1 MKIIIVFSVA
11 LSLLFSNVNQKI
23 ILITGS
29 ALGIGKSSAEYLIDK
44 GHIVYGG
51 DILVEENLYL
61 NDIGGVA
68 LEMDVTNQ
76 EHVDNAIQQIINDH
90 GRIDVL
96 VNNAGLGV
104 YGAIEEV
111 TMEDAF
117 YQYDVN
123 LFGVAR
129 VTKSVLPY
137 MREQKSG
144 TIINISSVLGETYG
158 PLAGWYLSTKHALEG
173 WSDALRVELKEFDI
187 DVVIIQPGAINTNF
201 FNVSRSYLD
210 KYKKDSAYEHLY
222 GEPVA
227 DSENSVLSN
236 QSEPIVIAKVINKAI
251 NARNPKT
258 RYAAGAYSKLGIF
271 LRRIMTDKM
280 FDRFILFIN
289 WFQDFFVLYK
299 GAISSVG

>member
-129 VTKSVLPY
+129 VTKSVLPF

-289 WFQDFFVLYK
+289 
-299 GAISSVG
+299 

>member
-1 MKIIIVFSVA
+1 MLKKIL
-11 LSLLFSNVNQKI
+11 LSLLMVGFISANTPKV
-23 ILITGS
+23 ILITGT
-29 ALGIGKSSAEYLIDK
+29 ALGIGKSAAEYLIDK

-61 NDIGGVA
+61 NDIGGIA

-76 EHVDNAIQQIINDH
+76 EHIDKAVQQIINEH

-111 TMEDAF
+111 TMEDAY

-123 LFGVAR
+123 LFGLAR

-144 TIINISSVLGETYG
+144 TIINISSVLGEPYG
-158 PLAGWYLSTKHALEG
+158 PLAGWYLSSKHALEG

-187 DVVIIQPGAINTNF
+187 DVVIVQPGAINTNF

-210 KYKKDSAYEHLY
+210 KYKQGSNYSHLY

-251 NARNPKT
+251 NAKNPKT
-258 RYAAGAYSKLGIF
+258 RYSAGAYSKLGIF

-289 WFQDFFVLYK
+289 
-299 GAISSVG
+299 

>member
-1 MKIIIVFSVA
+1 MLKKIL
-11 LSLLFSNVNQKI
+11 LSLLMVGFISGNTPKV
-23 ILITGS
+23 ILITGT
-29 ALGIGKSSAEYLIDK
+29 AYGIGRSTAEYLLDK
-44 GHIVYGG
+44 GHIVFGG

-76 EHVDNAIQQIINDH
+76 EHIDKAVQQIINEH

-111 TMEDAF
+111 TMEDAY

-123 LFGVAR
+123 LFGLAR
-129 VTKSVLPY
+129 VTKSVLPH
-137 MREQKSG
+137 MRKQKSG

-158 PLAGWYLSTKHALEG
+158 PLAGWYLSSKHALEG

-187 DVVIIQPGAINTNF
+187 DVVIVQPGAINTNF

-210 KYKKDSAYEHLY
+210 KYKQDSNYTHLY

-251 NARNPKT
+251 NAKNPKT
-258 RYAAGAYSKLGIF
+258 RYSAGAYSKLGIF

-289 WFQDFFVLYK
+289 
-299 GAISSVG
+299 

>member
-1 MKIIIVFSVA
+1 MLKKIL
-11 LSLLFSNVNQKI
+11 LSLLMVGFISANTPKV
-23 ILITGS
+23 ILITGT
-29 ALGIGKSSAEYLIDK
+29 AYGIGRSTAEYLLDK
-44 GHIVYGG
+44 GHIVFGG

-76 EHVDNAIQQIINDH
+76 EHIDKAVQQIINEH

-111 TMEDAF
+111 TMEDAY

-123 LFGVAR
+123 LFGLAR
-129 VTKSVLPY
+129 VTKSVLPH
-137 MREQKSG
+137 MRKQKSG

-158 PLAGWYLSTKHALEG
+158 PLAGWYLSSKHALEG

-187 DVVIIQPGAINTNF
+187 DVVIVQPGAINTNF
-201 FNVSRSYLD
+201 FNVSRSYLN
-210 KYKKDSAYEHLY
+210 KYKQDSNYTHLY

-251 NARNPKT
+251 NAKNPKT
-258 RYAAGAYSKLGIF
+258 RYSAGAYSKLGIF

-289 WFQDFFVLYK
+289 
-299 GAISSVG
+299 

>member
-1 MKIIIVFSVA
+1 MLKKIL
-11 LSLLFSNVNQKI
+11 LSLLMVGFISANTPKV
-23 ILITGS
+23 ILITGT
-29 ALGIGKSSAEYLIDK
+29 ALGIGKSAAEYLIDK

-61 NDIGGVA
+61 NDIGGIA

-76 EHVDNAIQQIINDH
+76 EHIDKAVQQIINEY

-111 TMEDAF
+111 TMEDAY

-123 LFGVAR
+123 LFGLAR
-129 VTKSVLPY
+129 VTKSVLPH
-137 MREQKSG
+137 MRKQKSG

-158 PLAGWYLSTKHALEG
+158 PLAGWYLSSKHALEG

-187 DVVIIQPGAINTNF
+187 DVVIVQPGAINTNF

-210 KYKKDSAYEHLY
+210 KYKQDSNYTHLY

-251 NARNPKT
+251 NAKNPKT
-258 RYAAGAYSKLGIF
+258 RYSAGAYSKLGIF

-289 WFQDFFVLYK
+289 
-299 GAISSVG
+299 

>member
-1 MKIIIVFSVA
+1 MLKKIL
-11 LSLLFSNVNQKI
+11 LSLLMVGFISANTPKV
-23 ILITGS
+23 ILITGT
-29 ALGIGKSSAEYLIDK
+29 AYGIGRSTAEYLLDK
-44 GHIVYGG
+44 GHIVFGG

-76 EHVDNAIQQIINDH
+76 EHIDKAVQQIINEH

-111 TMEDAF
+111 TMEDAY

-123 LFGVAR
+123 LFGLAR
-129 VTKSVLPY
+129 VTKSVLPH

-158 PLAGWYLSTKHALEG
+158 PLAGWYLSSKHALEG

-187 DVVIIQPGAINTNF
+187 DVVIVQPGAINTNL

-210 KYKKDSAYEHLY
+210 KYKQDSNYTHLY

-251 NARNPKT
+251 NAKNPKT
-258 RYAAGAYSKLGIF
+258 RYSAGAYSKLGIF

-289 WFQDFFVLYK
+289 
-299 GAISSVG
+299 